1 MSLRRAWGVGRGV
14 PLAVLLPVVILAGRP
29 AGPLAAQVNGAI
41 TGSVTDAATGRA
53 VSGAQVRILGTGQ
66 GAATD
71 TGGHFRVRE
80 VRPGAWTLVVQRIG
94 YRQVRRDSL
103 VVRGGEVLRL
113 ELQMAPV
120 AVEVESLMVR
130 QQRDPILDPLAP
142 AATQRITAKDFR
154 NLPITT
160 LDDALALSG
169 GTVDQSI
176 RGGRPGEQA
185 FVLDGV
191 GVKNQL
197 DASTNG
203 PGTQIPPDMLQEAS
217 LVSNSFSA
225 RYGSAISGLINVT
238 TREGTDHWT
247 GRAAYENDRPFPGG
261 WDYGLDRF
269 VLSASGPLGGGVR
282 MVAAL
287 DAAGRLDAEPVGAP
301 QPSDARDLRHSSP
314 LLPFNSGETYSGALK
329 LGLPIAG
336 HDVRLFLLRSV
347 EQRQLFDAAFK
358 YDGRWSPARRVTA
371 TLFTA
376 QVQHTFGASTVDPL
390 ILDARFGWFDREFL
404 RGIPTGPIDPFF
416 GGFTGA
422 PLHIVGEE
430 IARRQD
436 TIAAREPVPGM
447 ISPDFSNN
455 SPYGVPGFFL
465 GTGGRGEVSWNRFRE
480 ARLQLDFTKG
490 LGQGAD
496 LLFGTDLARQT
507 VLTFQRALGYLPV
520 GFGDSVPP
528 ATASDFSPIAMGF
541 YAEAQ
546 RRFGE
551 LAFTA
556 GLRYDRFDPG
566 TDLGGGTRARDA
578 LGPRLALSTIFN
590 GAILVISWGR
600 FAQAPDYQYLVDAAF
615 DDTTRTGRFRAGNPD
630 LGYETAT
637 QYEFSLRTRPSP
649 VTNLRVNV
657 YVKRL
662 DGLVASVPLGV
673 DPDSSVF
680 GNSDY
685 GTVYG
690 GEILFEREVF
700 KGFRGRINYT
710 LQSAQASASDAFR
723 QRVHIIDPASGDTIT
738 ASRDQFPL
746 DYDRRHS
753 LITVLEYQTPEQL
766 PAVLRG
772 LDLALIGRYSSG
784 LPYSRTTLTGDTLIG
799 PPNSYRLPTQTT
811 VDVLIRRPFALMGRK
826 GSVYLDA
833 RNLLNR
839 RNIISVRRDTGSP
852 FLDESGIVAAATR
865 AYNAHPEAIPYESPR
880 YRSAADLDQ
889 NGLVDGFAELYPQYL
904 AAARDAYQ
912 PTFAYSAPRLMRIG
926 FELLF

>member
-1 MSLRRAWGVGRGV
+1 MLTAL
-14 PLAVLLPVVILAGRP
+14 LALPP

-41 TGSVTDAATGRA
+41 TGRVVDGATGTPI
-53 VSGAQVRILGTGQ
+53 SGAQVRILGTGQ

-71 TGGHFRVRE
+71 TGGRFRVRE
-80 VRPGAWTLVVQRIG
+80 VRPGRWTVTVTRIG
-94 YRQVRRDSL
+94 YRQGRRDSVA
-103 VVRGGEVLRL
+103 VVGGEVARL
-113 ELQMAPV
+113 ELVMAPV
-120 AVEVESLMVR
+120 AVEVESLSVGR
-130 QQRDPILDPLAP
+130 QGDLILDPLAP
-142 AATQRITAKDFR
+142 AATQRITAKDVR

-169 GTVDQSI
+169 GTVDQSV

-217 LVSNSFSA
+217 LVSNAFSA

-238 TREGTDHWT
+238 TRDGTDHWT
-247 GRAAYENDRPFPGG
+247 GRAAYENDRPFPSG
-261 WDYGLDRF
+261 WDYGLDRL
-269 VLSASGPLGGGVR
+269 VLSGSGPLGAGIKMVGV
-282 MVAAL
+282 L
-287 DAAGRLDAEPVGAP
+287 DLAGRVDAEPVGAP
-301 QPSDARDLRHSSP
+301 QPADPRDLRHSSP

-329 LGLPIAG
+329 FNIPVAG
-336 HDVRLFLLRSV
+336 HDIRLFLLHSV

-358 YDGRWSPARRVTA
+358 YDGRWSPARHVTGDLV
-371 TLFTA
+371 TL
-376 QVQHTFGASTVDPL
+376 QGQHTFQATSVNPL

-404 RGIPTGPIDPFF
+404 RGETDAPIDHVF
-416 GGFTGA
+416 GGFTGK

-430 IARRQD
+430 MARRQD
-436 TIAAREPVPGM
+436 TVAAREPIPGM
-447 ISPDFSNN
+447 LPPQFSNN
-455 SPYGVPGFFL
+455 SPYGVPAFFL
-465 GTGGRGEVSWNRFRE
+465 GDGGRGEVSWNRFRE

-490 LGQGAD
+490 LGQVAD
-496 LLFGTDLARQT
+496 LLFGADVARQN
-507 VLTFQRALGYLPV
+507 VQTFQRALGYLPV

-528 ATASDFSPIAMGF
+528 AAASDFSPLALGV

-551 LAFTA
+551 LALTA
-556 GLRYDRFDPG
+556 GIRYDRFDPG
-566 TDLGGGTRARDA
+566 TDLGGGTRARGA
-578 LGPRLALSTIFN
+578 VGPRLALSTVFN
-590 GAILVISWGR
+590 GATLVVSLGR

-615 DDTTRTGRFRAGNPD
+615 DDTTRTGRFRSGNPD

-649 VTNLRVNV
+649 VTNLRLNV

-662 DGLVASVPLGV
+662 DGLVASVPLGT

-700 KGFRGRINYT
+700 KGFRGRINAT
-710 LQSAQASASDAFR
+710 VQSAQASASDAFR
-723 QRVHIIDPASGDTIT
+723 QRVHIIDPGTGDTIT

-746 DYDRRHS
+746 DYDRRLS
-753 LITVLEYQTPEQL
+753 FISVLEYNVPERL
-766 PAVLRG
+766 PAGIRG
-772 LDLALIGRYSSG
+772 MDLAVIGRYFSG
-784 LPYSRTTLTGDTLIG
+784 LPYSRTTPTGDTLIG
-799 PPNSYRLPTQTT
+799 PPNSYRLPAQMS
-811 VDVLIRRPFALMGRK
+811 VDLLVRRPFALLGRN
-826 GSVYLDA
+826 GSVYLDM

-839 RNIISVRRDTGSP
+839 HNVLSVRRDTGSP
-852 FLDESGIVAAATR
+852 FMTEAGIASAALA

-880 YRSAADLDQ
+880 YRPAADLDQ
-889 NGLVDGFAELYPQYL
+889 NGLVDGYNELYPQYL
-904 AAARDAYQ
+904 AAARDVFQ
-912 PTFAYSAPRLMRIG
+912 PTFAYSTPRLVRLG

>member
-1 MSLRRAWGVGRGV
+1 MLARHATDVVRRGIA
-14 PLAVLLPVVILAGRP
+14 PFMAALLVIATP
-29 AGPLAAQVNGAI
+29 TGPLLAQVNGAI
-41 TGSVTDAATGRA
+41 TGRVIDVATGRA

-71 TGGHFRVRE
+71 TGGRFRVRE
-80 VRPGAWTLVVQRIG
+80 VRPGSWTMVVQRIG
-94 YRQVRRDSL
+94 YRGLRRDSVL
-103 VVRGGEVLRL
+103 IRGGEVLRL
-113 ELQMAPV
+113 ELEMAPV
-120 AVEVESLMVR
+120 TFEVESLTVR
-130 QQRDPILDPLAP
+130 QERDPILDPLAP
-142 AATQRITAKDFR
+142 AATQRIMAKDFR

-160 LDDALALSG
+160 LDDALALAG
-169 GTVDQSI
+169 GTVDQSV

-247 GRAAYENDRPFPGG
+247 GRAAYENDRPLPDG
-261 WDYGLDRF
+261 WDYGLDRL

-282 MVAAL
+282 MVGVL

-301 QPSDARDLRHSSP
+301 QPSDPRDLRHASP

-329 LGLPIAG
+329 LGIPLAG
-336 HDVRLFLLRSV
+336 HDVRFFLLRSV
-347 EQRQLFDAAFK
+347 EQRQLFDAAYK
-358 YDGRWSPARRVTA
+358 YDGRWSPARRVSA

-376 QVQHTFGASTVDPL
+376 QVQHTFNASTVNPL

-404 RGIPTGPIDPFF
+404 RGIPEVRIDPVF
-416 GGFTGA
+416 GGFTGKS
-422 PLHIVGEE
+422 LHIVGEE
-430 IARRQD
+430 LARRQD
-436 TIAAREPVPGM
+436 TAAANEPVPGM
-447 ISPDFSNN
+447 LSPEFSNN

-465 GTGGRGEVSWNRFRE
+465 GSGGRGEVSWNRFRE

-496 LLFGTDLARQT
+496 LLFGTDLARQN
-507 VLTFQRALGYLPV
+507 VLTFQRALGSLPV

-528 ATASDFSPIAMGF
+528 ATASDFSPLAIGM

-546 RRFGE
+546 QRLGE
-551 LAFTA
+551 LALTA

-566 TDLGGGTRARDA
+566 TDLGGGTRARAA
-578 LGPRLALSTIFN
+578 LGPRLALSTVFN

-615 DDTTRTGRFRAGNPD
+615 DDTSRTGRFRAGNPD

-680 GNSDY
+680 GNSDH

-723 QRVHIIDPASGDTIT
+723 QRVHIIDPGTSDTISM
-738 ASRDQFPL
+738 SRDQFPF

-753 LITVLEYQTPEQL
+753 LITVLEYQVPEAL
-766 PAVLRG
+766 PAGLRR
-772 LDLALIGRYSSG
+772 LDLAIIGRYFSG
-784 LPYSRTTLTGDTLIG
+784 LPYSRTTAGGDTLIG
-799 PPNSYRLPTQTT
+799 PPNSYRLPSQQSL
-811 VDVLIRRPFALMGRK
+811 DVLVRRPFAMRGWK

-839 RNIISVRRDTGSP
+839 RNVISVRRDTGSP
-852 FLDESGIVAAATR
+852 FFNEAGIVDAATR

-880 YRSAADLDQ
+880 YRSGADLDQ
-889 NGLVDGFAELYPQYL
+889 NGLVDGYNELYPQFL

-912 PTFAYSAPRLMRIG
+912 PTFAYSAPRLIRLG
-926 FELLF
+926 VELLF

>member
-1 MSLRRAWGVGRGV
+1 MRNRRMDRGA
-14 PLAVLLPVVILAGRP
+14 PGACGLILLLLMGGAAP
-29 AGPLAAQVNGAI
+29 ALAAQVNGAI
-41 TGSVTDAATGRA
+41 TGRVTDAATGRA
-53 VSGAQVRILGTGQ
+53 LSGAQVRILGTGQ

-71 TGGHFRVRE
+71 TGGRFRVRE
-80 VRPGAWTLVVQRIG
+80 VRPGVWTVVVVRIG
-94 YRQVRRDSL
+94 YKQVRRDSL
-103 VVRGGEVLRL
+103 LVRGGEVLRL
-113 ELQMAPV
+113 ELDLAPV
-120 AVEVESLMVR
+120 AVEVESLVVR
-130 QQRDPILDPLAP
+130 QQRDPVLDPLAP
-142 AATQRITAKDFR
+142 AATQRITARDFR

-247 GRAAYENDRPFPGG
+247 GRAAYENDRPLPTG

-269 VLSASGPLGGGVR
+269 VLSGSGPLGGGVR
-282 MVAAL
+282 MVGVL
-287 DAAGRLDAEPVGAP
+287 DVSGRLDAEPVGAP
-301 QPSDARDLRHSSP
+301 QPSDPRDLRHDSP
-314 LLPFNSGETYSGALK
+314 MLPFNSGENYSGAVK
-329 LGLPIAG
+329 LSAPLAG

-347 EQRQLFDAAFK
+347 EQRVLFDAAFK
-358 YDGRWSPARRVTA
+358 YDGRWSPARHVA
-371 TLFTA
+371 GNILTLQT
-376 QVQHTFGASTVDPL
+376 QHTFGATTVNPL

-404 RGIPTGPIDPFF
+404 RGVPRAGLDPVF
-416 GGFTGA
+416 GGITLA
-422 PLHIVGEE
+422 PLHILGEE

-436 TIAAREPVPGM
+436 TVAAREPIPGM
-447 ISPDFSNN
+447 IPPDFSNN
-455 SPYGVPGFFL
+455 SPYGVPAFFL
-465 GTGGRGEVSWNRFRE
+465 GSGGRGEVSWNRFRE

-490 LGQGAD
+490 LGQGAE
-496 LLFGTDLARQT
+496 LLFGTDLARQN
-507 VLTFQRALGYLPV
+507 VRTFQRALGYLPT

-528 ATASDFSPIAMGF
+528 ATASEFSPIAVGV

-551 LAFTA
+551 LALTA
-556 GLRYDRFDPG
+556 GVRYDRFDPG
-566 TDLGGGTRARDA
+566 TDLGGGTRAHDA
-578 LGPRLALSTIFN
+578 IGPRLALSTVFN
-590 GAILVISWGR
+590 GATLVISWGR

-615 DDTTRTGRFRAGNPD
+615 DDTTRTGRFRTGNPD

-662 DGLVASVPLGV
+662 DGLVASVPLGS

-680 GNSDY
+680 GNSDH

-700 KGFRGRINYT
+700 KGFRGRINAT
-710 LQSAQASASDAFR
+710 VQSAQASASDAFR
-723 QRVHIIDPASGDTIT
+723 QRVHIIDPGTGDTIT

-746 DYDRRHS
+746 DYDRRVS
-753 LITVLEYQTPEQL
+753 VITVLEYQVPEKL
-766 PAVLRG
+766 PAGLRG
-772 LDLALIGRYSSG
+772 LDLALIGRYFGG
-784 LPYSRTTLTGDTLIG
+784 LPYSRTTPTGDTLIG
-799 PPNSYRLPTQTT
+799 PPNSYRLPAQQSLDLL
-811 VDVLIRRPFALMGRK
+811 VRRPFTLLGRT
-826 GSVYLDA
+826 GSVYFDA
-833 RNLLNR
+833 RNVLNR
-839 RNIISVRRDTGSP
+839 RNIVSVRRDTGSP
-852 FLDESGIVAAATR
+852 FLTEADIQAAALS

-880 YRSAADLDQ
+880 YRPAADLDR
-889 NGLVDGFAELYPQYL
+889 NGMVDGYDELYPQFL

-912 PTFAYSAPRLMRIG
+912 PTFAYSAPRLVRIG

>member
-1 MSLRRAWGVGRGV
+1 MLVRRSTNVVRRGV
-14 PLAVLLPVVILAGRP
+14 TSFVAAWLLAAIPTGALT
-29 AGPLAAQVNGAI
+29 AQVNGAI
-41 TGSVTDAATGRA
+41 TGRVIDAATGRA
-53 VSGAQVRILGTGQ
+53 VGGAQVRILGTGQ

-71 TGGHFRVRE
+71 TGGRFRVRE
-80 VRPGAWTLVVQRIG
+80 VRPGSWTMVVQRIG
-94 YRQVRRDSL
+94 YRGLRRDSVL
-103 VVRGGEVLRL
+103 IRGGEVLRL
-113 ELQMAPV
+113 DLEMAPV
-120 AVEVESLMVR
+120 TFEVESLTVR
-130 QQRDPILDPLAP
+130 QERDPILDPLAP

-169 GTVDQSI
+169 GTVDQSV

-197 DASTNG
+197 DASTGG

-238 TREGTDHWT
+238 TREGTDQWT
-247 GRAAYENDRPFPGG
+247 GRAAYENDRPLPDG
-261 WDYGLDRF
+261 WDYGLDRL

-282 MVAAL
+282 MVGVL

-301 QPSDARDLRHSSP
+301 QPSDPRDLRYASP

-329 LGLPIAG
+329 LGIPLAG

-347 EQRQLFDAAFK
+347 EQRQLFDAAYK
-358 YDGRWSPARRVTA
+358 YDGRWSPARHITA

-376 QVQHTFGASTVDPL
+376 QAQHTFNASTVNPL
-390 ILDARFGWFDREFL
+390 ILDTRFGWFDREFL
-404 RGIPTGPIDPFF
+404 RGVPVAQIDPVF
-416 GGFTGA
+416 GGFTGKA
-422 PLHIVGEE
+422 LHIVGEE
-430 IARRQD
+430 LARRQD
-436 TIAAREPVPGM
+436 TAAANEPVPGM
-447 ISPDFSNN
+447 LPPEFSNN

-465 GTGGRGEVSWNRFRE
+465 GSGGRGEVSWNRFRE

-496 LLFGTDLARQT
+496 LLFGTDLARQS

-528 ATASDFSPIAMGF
+528 ATASDFSPLAIGV

-546 RRFGE
+546 QRWGE
-551 LAFTA
+551 LALTA

-566 TDLGGGTRARDA
+566 TDLGGGTRPRAA
-578 LGPRLALSTIFN
+578 LGPRLALSTVFN
-590 GAILVISWGR
+590 GATLVISWGR

-680 GNSDY
+680 GNSDH

-723 QRVHIIDPASGDTIT
+723 QRVHIIDPGSGDTIS

-753 LITVLEYQTPEQL
+753 LITVLEYQVPEAL
-766 PAVLRG
+766 PPGLRG
-772 LDLALIGRYSSG
+772 LDLALIGRYFTG
-784 LPYSRTTLTGDTLIG
+784 LPYSRTTAGGDTLIG
-799 PPNSYRLPTQTT
+799 PPNSYRLPSQQSL
-811 VDVLIRRPFALMGRK
+811 DVLVRRPFAMRGWK

-839 RNIISVRRDTGSP
+839 ENVISVRRDTGSP
-852 FLDESGIVAAATR
+852 FLDEDGILAAATR
-865 AYNAHPEAIPYESPR
+865 AYQAHPEAIPYESPR

-889 NGLVDGFAELYPQYL
+889 NGMVDGYPELYPQFL

-912 PTFAYSAPRLMRIG
+912 PTFAYSAPRLIRLGI
-926 FELLF
+926 ELLF